1 MYAGVGRSFRAC
13 RFAMLAFAMA
23 AEFSAAQVAAIA
35 ALAQLELEPHE
46 VQLFARQLGDFLGY
60 ADEVLAIDT
69 AGVAPTAYVVTRQES
84 ERAGRGAPL
93 ARPRGGAAQ
102 CAGRLDPTPAS
113 SGCRGSSDDLARP

>member
-1 MYAGVGRSFRAC
+1 
-13 RFAMLAFAMA
+13 MLAFAMA

-35 ALAQLELEPHE
+35 ALAQLELAPDE

-84 ERAGRGAPL
+84 ERPDEVRPSLDRDAALRNAPDASL
-93 ARPRGGAAQ
+93 DTGFFRVPRVIG
-102 CAGRLDPTPAS
+102 
-113 SGCRGSSDDLARP
+113 